1 MHHYTAFKMSTIKY
15 PPPEEVKEDINSVHD
30 SQPEKVPLTT
40 TENNDK
46 EREMRAK
53 EKEQEALGEVVP
65 ESVVLENEASE
76 VDV

>member
-1 MHHYTAFKMSTIKY
+1 MSTIKY
-15 PPPEEVKEDINSVHD
+15 PPPKEVKEDIISVHD

-40 TENNDK
+40 STEDNDK
-46 EREMRAK
+46 EREIRAK
-53 EKEQEALGEVVP
+53 EKKREALGEVVP

>member
-15 PPPEEVKEDINSVHD
+15 PPPEEVKEDISVHD

-40 TENNDK
+40 TEDNDK

-53 EKEQEALGEVVP
+53 EKEQEALGQVVP